1 MQNSTEVTCRLRGEF
16 AAEDRAPHVAI
27 LYGSAAS
34 GTMRSDSDVD
44 VAVLYDH
51 PLTADERL
59 KLMTRLQDRV
69 GCPIDLVDLATANG
83 VLLQQILC
91 NGKVLAKNDPGS
103 YVRLLQRMVYAQEDF
118 MPYYRRELR
127 KRVEAFA
134 HGQ

>member
-1 MQNSTEVTCRLRGEF
+1 MNNSTEIARRLRDQF
-16 AAEDRAPHVAI
+16 AEDRALRVAV

-34 GTMRSDSDVD
+34 GTMRPDSDVD
-44 VAVLYDH
+44 VAVLYNH
-51 PLTADERL
+51 PLTVEERL
-59 KLMTRLQDRV
+59 ELMARLQDRLGQAV
-69 GCPIDLVDLATANG
+69 DLVDLAAANG

-91 NGKVLAKNDPGS
+91 NGEVLVKNDPES
-103 YVRLLQRMVYAQEDF
+103 YVRLLQRMVYAQDDF